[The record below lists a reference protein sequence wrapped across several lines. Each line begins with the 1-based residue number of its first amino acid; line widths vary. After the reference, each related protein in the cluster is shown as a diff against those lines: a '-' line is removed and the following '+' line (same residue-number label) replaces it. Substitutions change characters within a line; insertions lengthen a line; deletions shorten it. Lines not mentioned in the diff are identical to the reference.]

1 MNLRVFFI
9 MTLFVCNLFADD
21 VAMANLLNKYQ
32 AESDLSNQTK
42 RENSGILY
50 LYTREDLERM
60 QAKNLQDVLK
70 TVPGF
75 NLYKNKYNFSLLSLA
90 SNHTIPMTG
99 IRIFIN
105 DHDMSSVAFGS
116 AFLLWGD
123 MNIEYIDH
131 IEVYKSTSSIEFGDE
146 TASIVVKLYTK
157 RADREEG
164 SKLRVMADQKGSSIL
179 DFYTASAV
187 NDDLSYFAYAEGS
200 NLKKDTYHKEFASQ
214 NYNLKSNLQDYNIY
228 SNIVYKDWF
237 FELV

>member
-75 NLYKNKYNFSLLSLA
+75 NLYKNKYNFSLLSVA
-90 SNHTIPMTG
+90 SNRTIPMTAV
-99 IRIFIN
+99 RIFIN

-116 AFLLWGD
+116 AFLLWDD

-131 IEVYKSTSSIEFGDE
+131 IEVYKDTSSVEFGDE
-146 TASIVVKLYTK
+146 TAVTVIKLYTK

-187 NDDLSYFAYAEGS
+187 NDNLSYFAYAAAS
-200 NLKKDTYHKEFASQ
+200 NLKKDIYHKEFASQ